1 MSTTTAPKSI
11 AQQNSPIF
19 SAHSDSS
26 HFNFS
31 KMNLSVLY
39 YCVLSTFVTSTNA
52 FALSTQVTQM
62 QTLSHVWSSGV
73 HLASKRGDNE
83 EEDEIVTREMLLRDM
98 LSDSNSVNITD
109 GNEVS
114 SSATVRRKKKNKSRY
129 RTLDNRDS
137 LPFLVKVNTPDPYT
151 NNMKM
156 KKDAKLNSKRHK
168 KAKGKS
174 GGKKRQNLVGTD
186 EKDAIASSILKRD
199 KEGNM
204 HRIVGEFSLDKSTNC
219 GDIIEIGDGTEYQV
233 QKARCQYKYAGGKR
247 FVMVRKI
254 LEVKEIKRILVEKEV
269 QQLFEKEL
277 DENTMTFD
285 NDDLMLE

>member
-1 MSTTTAPKSI
+1 
-11 AQQNSPIF
+11 
-19 SAHSDSS
+19 
-26 HFNFS
+26 
-31 KMNLSVLY
+31 MNLSVLS

-62 QTLSHVWSSGV
+62 QTLSHVRWPGV
-73 HLASKRGDNE
+73 HLASKGGDNE

-186 EKDAIASSILKRD
+186 DKDAIASSILKRD